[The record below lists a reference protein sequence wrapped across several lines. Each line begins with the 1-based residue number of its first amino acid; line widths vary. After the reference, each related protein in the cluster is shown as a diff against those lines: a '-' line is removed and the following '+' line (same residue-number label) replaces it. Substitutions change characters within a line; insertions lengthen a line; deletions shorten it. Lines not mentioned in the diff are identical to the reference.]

1 MPRSARVKSM
11 SGVYHIMWR
20 GANRQEI
27 FHDDEDCN
35 RFLDIL
41 AKYKR
46 ESELEIYAWCLMGN
60 HVHLL
65 LREGKEDISNTM
77 KRIGVSYAS
86 YYNWKYDTTG
96 HLFQGR
102 FKSENVE
109 DNRYLLTVTRYI
121 HQNPVKAGI
130 VDRPNEW
137 KWSSCREY
145 YAFKPHDKRNLLDA
159 NFILGKISP
168 DQTFAMEKFKEY
180 NEKINNDECLE
191 EKRRRLPD
199 EEARVVIK
207 KLIGPGDIT
216 RVKVLPKAQRKE
228 VLQKVKNIRG
238 VSQRQAARIL
248 GVSPNTINRS

>member
-1 MPRSARVKSM
+1 M

-180 NEKINNDECLE
+180 NGKINNDECLE

-199 EEARVVIK
+199 EEARVIIK
-207 KLIGPGDIT
+207 KLLGPGDFT

-228 VLQKVKNIRG
+228 VFQKVKNIRG

-248 GVSPNTINRS
+248 GVSPSLINRS

>member
-1 MPRSARVKSM
+1 M

-20 GANRQEI
+20 GVNRQEI

-41 AKYKR
+41 VKYKT

-65 LREGKEDISNTM
+65 IREGNETISNTM
-77 KRIGVSYAS
+77 KRMGVSYAS

-102 FKSENVE
+102 FRSENVE

-130 VDRPNEW
+130 ADMPNAW
-137 KWSSCREY
+137 RWSSCREY
-145 YAFKPHDKRNLLDA
+145 YGEYRDGRKLLDA
-159 NFILGKISP
+159 NFIFEKISP

-207 KLIGPGDIT
+207 KLLGPVDIT

-228 VLQKVKNIRG
+228 VLQKIKNIRG
-238 VSQRQAARIL
+238 ISQRQAARIL
-248 GVSPNTINRS
+248 GVSPNLIFRA